1 MVDVLKRNNVHIIG
15 DGQQTILCAHG
26 FGCEQSMWQYI
37 TPNFKDG
44 YRIVLFD
51 YVGAGKSDIAA
62 YDSKKYNSLY
72 GYKED
77 VIDVIEALEL
87 DNIIFFG
94 HSISS
99 MVGMLAAIEHPEYF
113 QKLIMIGPSP
123 CYLNEE
129 GGYQGGFEKSDVYD
143 LLEMMEMNFTGWA
156 SYMAPVGMGDASPKL
171 TSDLE
176 DTFVSTN
183 PRIAREFA
191 EVTFFSDYR
200 SILSQLTTPT
210 LILQCAE
217 DSIVPI
223 HVGQYMHDRLEK
235 SELVVL
241 NTRGHYPH
249 ISHPVETTTIIQEYL
264 VR

>member
-1 MVDVLKRNNVHIIG
+1 MVNIIERNNVQMIG

-26 FGCEQSMWQYI
+26 FGCEQSMWKYI
-37 TPNFKDG
+37 TPNFQDD

-51 YVGAGKSDIAA
+51 YVGAGKSDISA
-62 YDSKKYNSLY
+62 YDSSKYNSLH

-77 VIDVIEALEL
+77 VIDVIEALDLE
-87 DNIIFFG
+87 NIIFFG

-123 CYLNEE
+123 CYINEKD
-129 GGYQGGFEKSDVYD
+129 GYQGGFEKSDVYD
-143 LLEMMEMNFTGWA
+143 LLEMMEMNFSGWA
-156 SYMAPVGMGDASPKL
+156 SYMAPVGMGDAKPQL
-171 TSDLE
+171 TAELE

-200 SILSQLTTPT
+200 NLVNKLTTPT
-210 LILQCAE
+210 LILQCSE

-223 HVGQYMHDRLEK
+223 HVGQYLHDRMQN

-241 NTRGHYPH
+241 DARGHYPH
-249 ISHPVETTTIIQEYL
+249 ISHPVETTTIIQNYL